1 MRLAPMRY
9 KEFTWPHNPETYQ
22 VEHRR
27 QVAVHKVPFG
37 GYVLQDLGAGCR
49 VLEGEGTF
57 AGKDAYATFRALEQ
71 VFDQPGPGLLV
82 HPVWPASSAYFV
94 TLQLTEEPLPDFVR
108 YRFAFW
114 EDQGGY
120 KAGLTEM
127 LVHPVWPASS
137 AYFVTLQL
145 TEEPLPDFVRYR
157 FAFWEDQGGYKAGL
171 TEIAAGGTEEGGSAG
186 EASQSASSYSGTY
199 VVRKGDTLWGIAGRY
214 GVALTALI
222 AANPQIKNP
231 NLIYPGETVV
241 IP

>member
-120 KAGLTEM
+120 KAGLTE
-127 LVHPVWPASS
+127 
-137 AYFVTLQL
+137 
-145 TEEPLPDFVRYR
+145 
-157 FAFWEDQGGYKAGL
+157 
-171 TEIAAGGTEEGGSAG
+171 IAAGGTEEGSSAG
-186 EASQSASSYSGTY
+186 GASQPAPSYSGTY

-214 GVALTALI
+214 GVALADLI